1 MTFVIILY
9 EIYLGVEEKISF
21 KNILFIAYPPDWLR
35 LFRNVTMKEKEQL
48 RIKFAYLWLGTE
60 NVDNAWNKYKSMLLK
75 QERKSPLICRK

>member
-1 MTFVIILY
+1 MLWISVITY
-9 EIYLGVEEKISF
+9 FSF

-35 LFRNVTMKEKEQL
+35 LSRNVTMKEKEQL

-75 QERKSPLICRK
+75 QERKSPLIYRK